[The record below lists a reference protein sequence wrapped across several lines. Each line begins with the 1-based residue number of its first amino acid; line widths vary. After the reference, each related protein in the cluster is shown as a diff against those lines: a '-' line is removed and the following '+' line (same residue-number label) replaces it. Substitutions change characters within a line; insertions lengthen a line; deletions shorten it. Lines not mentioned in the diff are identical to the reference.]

1 MNLTRE
7 QVRHV
12 AHLARLS
19 LASEEEER
27 LARQLGGILEY
38 IERLQKADVTG
49 VEPLAHAVP
58 MSGPERTDEIRAS
71 LTAEEVLSAAPQRV
85 GAGVAVPKII
95 E

>member
-38 IERLQKADVTG
+38 IERLQKAK
-49 VEPLAHAVP
+49 A
-58 MSGPERTDEIRAS
+58 
-71 LTAEEVLSAAPQRV
+71 
-85 GAGVAVPKII
+85 
-95 E
+95 